1 MARINN
7 PMEIF
12 KLLNG
17 SNCGDCGEKTCLAF
31 SVAVFKDKRPLQNC
45 PHLSTDV
52 IARYGGQT
60 EKPNTIDED
69 KVEVVAALKQEI
81 RSIDLAETAKRLGA
95 DYDNGLL
102 TIKVFGKNF
111 RINQEGD
118 LSSDIHINAYVAFP
132 VLNHILHASG
142 AAPTGNWITFR
153 ELNGGPPRYAHF
165 QQRCEKPLKRV
176 ADTYPDLFKDMLE
189 IFDGKKGK
197 GHIDSDVAIVL
208 HPLPLFPIQVCYWEP
223 EEGLESSLHIYF
235 DSAADNNLDIE
246 SIYTMCEGVV
256 AMFEKISHRHGVR
269 PVEPETS
276 RPI

>member
-1 MARINN
+1 MSRINN

-17 SNCGDCGEKTCLAF
+17 SNCGECGEKTCLAF
-31 SVAVFKDKRPLQNC
+31 SVAVFKEKRPIQNC
-45 PHLSTDV
+45 PHLPADV
-52 IARYGGQT
+52 IGRYGGKT
-60 EKPNTIDED
+60 DKPNTIDEY
-69 KVEVVAALKQEI
+69 KAEVVTTLKEKI
-81 RSIDLAETAKRLGA
+81 RSIDLAEAAERTGA
-95 DYDNGLL
+95 EFDNGQM
-102 TIKVFGKNF
+102 TIKIFGKSF
-111 RINQEGD
+111 CMSRDGE

-142 AAPTGNWITFR
+142 AKPTGNWITFR
-153 ELNGGPPRYAHF
+153 ELDGGPPRYAHF

-189 IFDGKKGK
+189 IFDGKKGR

-235 DSAADNNLDIE
+235 DSTSDKNLDIE
-246 SIYTMCEGVV
+246 SIYTMCEGIVM
-256 AMFEKISHRHGVR
+256 MFEKISHRHGVT
-269 PVEPETS
+269 PIDPETF
-276 RPI
+276 